1 VPDSS
6 QTQPAAFNCEGGL
19 VLNRS
24 SFLMQPG
31 EALVLE
37 NFEPD
42 VEGGYRR
49 MNGFRRYVNH
59 IVPHTASINEKV
71 IGVAKF
77 GNKVIACRGEK
88 IFSAASTELSFAIT
102 AAATMSGSGTI
113 IVDSVAGFATS
124 GTLQIDSE
132 LFTYTGVDSASKPNE
147 FTGVTRSSASTTAT
161 AHVTKITVSS
171 T

>member
-1 VPDSS
+1 MPDSS

-24 SFLMQPG
+24 TFLMQPG

-102 AAATMSGSGTI
+102 AAATMSG
-113 IVDSVAGFATS
+113 
-124 GTLQIDSE
+124 
-132 LFTYTGVDSASKPNE
+132 
-147 FTGVTRSSASTTAT
+147 
-161 AHVTKITVSS
+161 
-171 T
+171 